1 MYHLKTLAK
10 SPVLKHE
17 LAKVLPVAAS
27 LTQTRNYADH
37 QIPDRLRDVP
47 TAKGMQMQHRKSALY
62 NTYTCRHFRC
72 GHFIFGH

>member
-10 SPVLKHE
+10 SPVIKNE

-47 TAKGMQMQHRKSALY
+47 TAKGMQCTIGFIYHINEIVVDIS
-62 NTYTCRHFRC
+62 RC
-72 GHFIFGH
+72 GHFMFGH